1 MVTGSVS
8 SGQAQVGD
16 ELSIEPG
23 GLQVRVRGL
32 QNHDRP
38 AEQVH
43 RGQRAAINLAG
54 VHHEGIQRGQELATP
69 GHLRPS
75 RLLTVHL
82 RAVDGVVRPIKNRSR
97 VRVHVGTAELLG
109 TLVLLDAD
117 ALGAGTRRPGRN
129 CISPSRPSRR
139 GANRSSFAASRPC
152 RRSAADRCSCRM
164 RNDCGAMCRRHWL
177 V

>member
-1 MVTGSVS
+1 MAIDRAFTMAGHGTVVTGSVS

-23 GLQVRVRGL
+23 GLKVRVRGL

-43 RGQRAAINLAG
+43 RGQRAAINLVG

-75 RLLTVHL
+75 RLLTVQL

-109 TLVLLDAD
+109 HAGAAGRRLV
-117 ALGAGTRRPGRN
+117 GCTRDRPGTT
-129 CISPSRPSRR
+129 SSRR
-139 GANRSSFAASRPC
+139 AG
-152 RRSAADRCSCRM
+152 
-164 RNDCGAMCRRHWL
+164 RHD
-177 V
+177 VEPTVRHSQ